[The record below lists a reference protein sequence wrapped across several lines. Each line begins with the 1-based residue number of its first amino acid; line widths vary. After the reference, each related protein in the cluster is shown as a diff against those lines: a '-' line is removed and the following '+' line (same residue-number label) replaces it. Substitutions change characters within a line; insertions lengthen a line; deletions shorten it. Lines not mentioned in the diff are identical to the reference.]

1 MSKRYYIDHNTKSV
15 GIYDKWRLK
24 CNKEEILVRDV
35 YIDGLKCTYGLWNE
49 KEETIKYHLKFDGDM
64 KLFGDIAMITT
75 NKKEPKEPNALK
87 RHILKTISY
96 RILGT
101 ITTFSVSYVLT
112 GSVKIASTLGVTEL
126 LIKPIVYFLHERVWY
141 KFVKFKK

>member
-1 MSKRYYIDHNTKSV
+1 M
-15 GIYDKWRLK
+15 
-24 CNKEEILVRDV
+24 LVRDV
-35 YIDGLKCTYGLWNE
+35 YVDGIKLTYGVWSEREE
-49 KEETIKYHLKFDGDM
+49 KIKYHIKFDGDM

-75 NKKEPKEPNALK
+75 NKKEPKERNALK